1 MPTVKPHHQKAKRKV
16 YLIVGL
22 SVFVLI
28 AVAVIAYITIS
39 NARPTSWVMHFKG
52 IGTGSSPRMVD
63 LNNDGVLDVVMG
75 AGGAE
80 NQPSD
85 TAVIAMDGATGKVLW
100 HAPGRNQVVGS
111 PLFYDVTGD
120 GVPDVFIGGRTAE
133 LMAINGAS
141 GEVLWRF
148 FPYGPSVNPADSGI
162 YNFYNP
168 QLIPDQDGDG
178 KEDMLISNGGDY
190 TVKAHDPRRP
200 AGKLMVI
207 SSGSG
212 SIITEVTVP
221 DGRETYMSVVKVSL
235 RNNGMEDVIFGTGG
249 ETIGGHLYRTTLQD
263 ILKGDISKAVVL
275 ATGKNKG
282 FVAPP
287 ALADLTGD
295 GIYDIIVNAVDGRTM
310 AINGAN
316 DSLLWSVRVPDT
328 EIYSSPAIG
337 YFNADEVPDV
347 FTNYSI
353 GVWPMIKRSTQR
365 MLDGKTGEVLATDTV
380 GIFSYASPVVA
391 DFNEDGIDDVLLS
404 VNSLIRLN
412 LYNYNKNH
420 ISQLTVFDF
429 HEDVKYQVG
438 DTLFGSNVASTPW
451 LGDTDGDGKLDIIT
465 STIELN
471 GQRNEIDLP
480 TNLRVFRLRTP
491 YPARR
496 EIKWGSY
503 MGSNYDGVFRREKNV
518 TKARADYRESFAF
531 AEVMFYQK
539 YPYIGFL
546 D

>member
-1 MPTVKPHHQKAKRKV
+1 VFVTVVITA
-16 YLIVGL
+16 YLIHTNTP
-22 SVFVLI
+22 SE
-28 AVAVIAYITIS
+28 
-39 NARPTSWVMHFKG
+39 NWMMHFKG
-52 IGTGSSPRMVD
+52 IGTGSSPRMAD
-63 LNNDGVLDVVMG
+63 LNNDGVLDVVLG

-80 NQPSD
+80 NQPCD

-100 HAPGRNQVVGS
+100 HVSGRNQVVGS

-133 LMAINGAS
+133 FIAVNGAS

-148 FPYGPSVNPADSGI
+148 FPDDYNVNPADSGI

-178 KEDMLISNGGDY
+178 KKDLLVSNGGDY

-212 SIITEVTVP
+212 EIITEVTVP

-235 RNNGMEDVIFGTGG
+235 RNNNTEDVIFGTGG
-249 ETIGGHLYRTTLQD
+249 ETIGGNLYRTTLD
-263 ILKGDISKAVVL
+263 AILKGDISSAVVL
-275 ATGKNKG
+275 ATGKHKG
-282 FVAPP
+282 FIAPP

-310 AINGAN
+310 AIDGAT

-337 YFNADEVPDV
+337 YFNEDEVPDV

-365 MLDGKTGEVLATDTV
+365 MLDGKTGKVLSTDTV

-391 DFNEDGIDDVLLS
+391 DFNTDGFDDVLLS
-404 VNSLIRLN
+404 INSLIRLN
-412 LYNYNKNH
+412 LYNYNKIH

-429 HEDVKYQVG
+429 HKDVKYQVG

-451 LGDTDGDGKLDIIT
+451 LGDTDGDGKLDIVT

-480 TNLRVFRLRTP
+480 TNLRVFHLKTP
-491 YPARR
+491 YPASND
-496 EIKWGSY
+496 IKWGSY
-503 MGSNYDGVFRREKNV
+503 MGSNYDGVFRRE
-518 TKARADYRESFAF
+518 
-531 AEVMFYQK
+531 
-539 YPYIGFL
+539 
-546 D
+546 